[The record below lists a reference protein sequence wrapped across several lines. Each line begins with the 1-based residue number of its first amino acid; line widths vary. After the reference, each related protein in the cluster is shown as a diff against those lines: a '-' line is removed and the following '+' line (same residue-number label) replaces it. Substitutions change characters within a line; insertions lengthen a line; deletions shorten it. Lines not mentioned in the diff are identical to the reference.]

1 MRYLGPKD
9 AAFANGCEEELIIPK
24 IDKSHIDLKDELMHI
39 YDEEAELLEMVKRK
53 VALRQCRVILSKLVK
68 MHKVFQLDKKGFYDF
83 LHSIDL
89 NENTLTFDELLSIY
103 DRINGFSSY
112 VDPYDIK
119 VSYVKSDNLIEGELL
134 SSVYDTVADGG
145 IKTVVSFDRIN
156 LGRINTV
163 VTPCVYGH
171 ELTHSQLQSN
181 RGIVKR
187 YENVECLSYF
197 IELVIAL
204 ELSDDEEILRIMEK
218 FIKAELIKLI
228 EGLEK
233 MTEIKDDLY
242 DTGKYLIST
251 IKALKLFILYYKGSP
266 FMRLDML
273 SRVQKIFDGDMYLEE
288 LLDYYGINEKVD
300 KDLVKYLTR

>member
-1 MRYLGPKD
+1 MKYLGPKD
-9 AAFANGCEEELIIPK
+9 AAIANGCEEDLK
-24 IDKSHIDLKDELMHI
+24 LLRIDQSHLDLKDELMHI

-53 VALRQCRVILSKLVK
+53 VALRQCKVILNKLVK
-68 MHKVFQLDKKGFYDF
+68 MHKVFQLDKQGFYSF

-103 DRINGFSSY
+103 DKINGFSSY

-119 VSYVKSDNLIEGELL
+119 VRFVNSSNFLEGELL
-134 SSVYDTVADGG
+134 SSVYDTYSDGE
-145 IKTVVSFDRIN
+145 IKTVTSFDRIN
-156 LGRINTV
+156 LGGLCTV
-163 VTPCVYGH
+163 VTPCVYSH

-197 IELVIAL
+197 VELVVAL
-204 ELSDDEEILRIMEK
+204 ELSDDEEILRIMDK
-218 FIKAELIKLI
+218 FIKSELIKLI

-233 MTEIKDDLY
+233 CKEFNDDLY
-242 DTGKYLIST
+242 DTSKYLIST
-251 IKALKLFILYYKGSP
+251 FKAIKLFNLYYKGSSL
-266 FMRLDML
+266 MKVDML
-273 SRVQKIFDGDMYLEE
+273 SRIQKVFDGDMYLED
-288 LLDYYGINEKVD
+288 LLVYYGVDEKVD